1 MKTLNY
7 MIVEVDSAYNN
18 EKKIGDVSLVVN
30 STIESVE
37 HINRIAK
44 VVASPEFTPIKAG
57 DEVIIH
63 HNICRLRNGIKGIMV
78 QSDFHIENNL
88 YFVPLT
94 EVFMYKPVGGEWTA
108 LAPFCFIQPIKD
120 ETKKIGSI
128 IVQNSG
134 DTFEGN
140 IDKQGV
146 VKYTNPELQEYGINV
161 GDHIC
166 FSEDSQYKFNIDG
179 EILYRMKTSDIL
191 GKIE

>member
-63 HNICRLRNGIKGIMV
+63 HNICRLRNGVKGV
-78 QSDFHIENNL
+78 LTQSDYHIEDNM
-88 YFVPLT
+88 YFVPLM
-94 EVFMYKPVGGEWTA
+94 EVFAYKPIGGDWTA
-108 LAPFCFIQPIKD
+108 LAPFCFVEPIID
-120 ETKKIGSI
+120 ETKQIGSI

-134 DTFEGN
+134 DTHKGMLTR
-140 IDKQGV
+140 QGIM
-146 VKYTNPELQEYGINV
+146 KFPNPELEEYGIKTN
-161 GDHIC
+161 DKIA
-166 FSEDSQYKFNIDG
+166 FSEDSEYEFVIDG
-179 EILYRMKTSDIL
+179 KVYYRMKTNDIL
-191 GKIE
+191 GKYE

>member
-1 MKTLNY
+1 

-18 EKKIGDVSLVVN
+18 EKKVGDVSLVVN

-134 DTFEGN
+134 NTYKGN
-140 IDKQGV
+140 ITHEGI
-146 VKYTNPELQEYGINV
+146 VKYSNIELNNYGVND
-161 GDHIC
+161 GDHIS
-166 FSEDSQYKFNIDG
+166 FSSDSEYEFLIDG
-179 EILYRMKTSDIL
+179 EILYRMKTNDIL
-191 GKIE
+191 GKFE